1 MPQLQG
7 EPPGRIAPLEELV
20 NAFEFEAM
28 AKRRLSSVTGALI
41 EGASRKPFE
50 RITLR
55 PRVMVNTTKLD
66 LSLNLFGQQLFT
78 PIMIGPV
85 AQQKRFHPEG
95 ELAMAKGAAAANATM
110 VISSHSD
117 APLEQIAPLC
127 TSGFWYQ
134 LDVEPDMSAA
144 AGRVKQAV
152 SLGAHA
158 VCLTLTSGG
167 IDWGGIDRLRQ
178 VLTVPL
184 VLKGIMSAEEAKTA
198 VGKGIQ
204 GLIISSYTGGAPS
217 GLASSIEVLP
227 GIADAV
233 NGRAPILIDGG
244 FPRGADILK
253 ALALGARG
261 VLIARPAIWG
271 LAGYGADGVQR
282 ITEMLQTE
290 LARDMAMCGKPS
302 LNLIDRTVVRLHR
315 W

>member
-110 VISSHSD
+110 VTPATPMLLSNRLPHS
-117 APLEQIAPLC
+117 APPV
-127 TSGFWYQ
+127 SGINW
-134 LDVEPDMSAA
+134 MSNPIC
-144 AGRVKQAV
+144 RP
-152 SLGAHA
+152 
-158 VCLTLTSGG
+158 
-167 IDWGGIDRLRQ
+167 RQ
-178 VLTVPL
+178 
-184 VLKGIMSAEEAKTA
+184 GE
-198 VGKGIQ
+198 
-204 GLIISSYTGGAPS
+204 
-217 GLASSIEVLP
+217 
-227 GIADAV
+227 
-233 NGRAPILIDGG
+233 
-244 FPRGADILK
+244 
-253 ALALGARG
+253 
-261 VLIARPAIWG
+261 
-271 LAGYGADGVQR
+271 
-282 ITEMLQTE
+282 
-290 LARDMAMCGKPS
+290 
-302 LNLIDRTVVRLHR
+302 
-315 W
+315 